1 MTESVLSPKLPAWLA
16 GGGEEGDIVLSSRIR
31 LARNM
36 KGLPFPDRAD
46 KDGLE
51 TVLRAAAAQLPAVAE
66 ATGKAMSLLKL
77 ADLPAVD
84 RYVLVEK
91 HLISPALAEAPAGRA
106 VLISEDASVS
116 VMVNEEDHFRLQVM
130 RPGLDLTGALALA
143 DRVDDALEAGIDFAF
158 DERIGYLTACP
169 TNVGAALRA
178 SVMLHLPGLALTK
191 QIDHMAGAA
200 AQVGLAVR
208 GLYGEGSEASG
219 NLFQISNQLS
229 LGYSEQELV
238 ENLTGMVRQIVGQE
252 RAARKRLLDRSTI
265 AVEDL
270 AFRAFGILSYAHRLD
285 SGEALMLASQVRLGA
300 DLSLLPVD
308 PALFNE
314 LVVVTRPNYVQK
326 FFAGEDSD
334 QGRRDVVRAT
344 MVRGKMARSKRPDGS
359 GLVAVEETGGLVVV
373 EEASGEAAPGE
384 AKPKKRGTGKSAG
397 KKSAEKKTTD
407 DKGAAEGGAGEQAEE
422 G

>member
-1 MTESVLSPKLPAWLA
+1 MTDSVLSPALPAWLA
-16 GGGEEGDIVLSSRIR
+16 GGAEEGDIVLSSRIR

-46 KDGLE
+46 VAGLE

-66 ATGKAMSLLKL
+66 AAGKPFLLVQL
-77 ADLPAVD
+77 AELPEVD

-91 HLISPALAEAPAGRA
+91 HLISPALAEAPTGRA
-106 VLISEDASVS
+106 VLISEDAAVS
-116 VMVNEEDHFRLQVM
+116 VMINEEDHFRLQVM
-130 RPGLDLTGALALA
+130 RPGLDLAGALALA
-143 DRVDDALEAGIDFAF
+143 DRVDDAIEAGIDFAF
-158 DERIGYLTACP
+158 DEEIGYLTACP
-169 TNVGAALRA
+169 TNVGSALRA

-229 LGYSEQELV
+229 LGYSEPELV

-252 RAARKRLLDRSTI
+252 RAARKRLLDRSAL

-270 AFRAFGILSYAHRLD
+270 AFRAFGILSYAHRLEA
-285 SGEALMLASQVRLGA
+285 GEALRLASQVRLGA
-300 DLSLLPVD
+300 DLGLLPVD

-326 FFAGEDSD
+326 FFAGGAADET
-334 QGRRDVVRAT
+334 RRDVVRAT
-344 MVRGKMARSKRPDGS
+344 LVRGKMARSKRPDG
-359 GLVAVEETGGLVVV
+359 GALVAV
-373 EEASGEAAPGE
+373 ADDAAADE
-384 AKPKKRGTGKSAG
+384 AKPKKRSTGKSAG
-397 KKSAEKKTTD
+397 KKRPAKKQVTD
-407 DKGAAEGGAGEQAEE
+407 AGEAEGGAGEQAEE
-422 G
+422 D